1 MLKKKQKQYLKGLA
15 NPLKPAVIIG
25 KDGLT
30 ENIIGSIDE
39 YLTSH
44 ELLKISILK
53 SCEQEIEEI
62 VLDVLAN
69 TNSELISQ
77 LGRKMVIFRRN
88 NRQPVI
94 ELPR

>member
-15 NPLKPAVIIG
+15 NPLKPVVIIG
-25 KDGLT
+25 KDGLS
-30 ENIIGSIDE
+30 ENIINSIDE

-77 LGRKMVIFRRN
+77 LGRKMVIYRRN

-94 ELPR
+94 ELPK